1 VIWLDVLMVAAVG
14 YFAVSGFRSFRRACD
29 LPDEAAAEQLRR
41 AGRTSLAIGGAVLV
55 FAVLF

>member
-1 VIWLDVLMVAAVG
+1 MVWLDVLMLVAVG
-14 YFAVSGFRSFRRACD
+14 YFAVSALRSFRRARQ
-29 LPDEAAAEQLRR
+29 LPDEAAAETLRR